1 MLPEWLILTV
11 LIGAAVLAKVV
22 GSVLTVDSGGDGG
35 IFAPSMFIG
44 AFTGFAF
51 ARLVNLTG
59 LIQLQEPNF
68 IVVGMCGVFTAVMR
82 APLTGI
88 FLIAE
93 VTGGYTLLVPL
104 MIVSAV
110 SWFAA
115 RHLEPHSIYRKAL
128 ADNNLLND
136 DRDKSMLQ
144 SLPVRL
150 NMTRDYIALA
160 PDDSIST
167 LRKFAEETPYE
178 VFPVLD
184 EHRHLVGVIRTEKM
198 LHAMLDNS
206 VYSFM
211 LIYDMMETP
220 HGLLAPDD
228 DLAWAMANFDRYNVK
243 HLPVCSSGGKFEGFV
258 SREEIFSKYRT
269 LVKDADSY

>member
-1 MLPEWLILTV
+1 MPEWLILTI
-11 LIGAAVLAKVV
+11 LIGAAVFAKVI

-51 ARLVNLTG
+51 ARLINLTG
-59 LIQLQEPNF
+59 MIQLQEPNF

-115 RHLEPHSIYRKAL
+115 RHLEPNSIYRKAL
-128 ADNNLLND
+128 AEGNLLTD
-136 DRDKSMLQ
+136 DRDKVMLQ
-144 SLPVRL
+144 SLSVRL
-150 NMTRDYIALA
+150 NIIRSFTPLA
-160 PDDSIST
+160 PADTIHRVRQ
-167 LRKFAEETPYE
+167 LLEE
-178 VFPVLD
+178 
-184 EHRHLVGVIRTEKM
+184 EK
-198 LHAMLDNS
+198 
-206 VYSFM
+206 
-211 LIYDMMETP
+211 I
-220 HGLLAPDD
+220 
-228 DLAWAMANFDRYNVK
+228 
-243 HLPVCSSGGKFEGFV
+243 
-258 SREEIFSKYRT
+258 EIFTKT
-269 LVKDADSY
+269 HV